1 MEDNPS
7 LYLLSL
13 TRGRLVAVG
22 VVVFCL
28 FALFFFFGLA
38 VGIKSADGVNPASAS
53 VGSNALP
60 EGVSELSFA
69 DASQSEST
77 GRKEGAPERPLPF
90 TKSTSGSRPTA
101 FPKGSDS
108 HSSKTLL
115 ALDNLEQPVRK
126 PAFQRSAD
134 PSANLSRSSSGDHF
148 YLQLVSTSDKA
159 KAEKLVSSLNQ
170 KNFKS
175 YWRQKN
181 EAGSK
186 PLYMV
191 RVGPYE
197 SRSKATNDLAAFR
210 DRGYKDSYMV
220 ILRSG
225 KTDMP
230 QAPLAPSS
238 TAVR

>member
-38 VGIKSADGVNPASAS
+38 VGIKSADGVKPASAS
-53 VGSNALP
+53 AASNALP
-60 EGVSELSFA
+60 EGVSELSLS
-69 DASQSEST
+69 DPGQGEST
-77 GRKEGAPERPLPF
+77 QGKEGVPERPLPF
-90 TKSTSGSRPTA
+90 TRAGQGAKASPI
-101 FPKGSDS
+101 PKGSDS
-108 HSSKTLL
+108 LSSSTLL
-115 ALDNLEQPVRK
+115 ALDNSGYSARK
-126 PAFQRSAD
+126 PAMQRSAD
-134 PSANLSRSSSGDHF
+134 PGASLSKSTAGDHF

-159 KAEKLVSSLNQ
+159 KAEKMVSSLNQ

-197 SRSKATNDLAAFR
+197 SKSKATNDLAAFR
-210 DRGYKDSYMV
+210 EKGYKDSYMV

-238 TAVR
+238 TAAR